1 MFTPFSV
8 EHKACTYRYNA
19 YSYKLGG
26 SKQLPGK
33 GATFITS
40 RVEEVATTKA
50 EAPIQDGALKLQ
62 LSPISEPTDGA
73 VQHIHGSESESG
85 EDETQTQTA

>member
-1 MFTPFSV
+1 MFTPFPV
-8 EHKACTYRYNA
+8 GHKVCGYQYNI
-19 YSYKLGG
+19 YGCKLGR

-33 GATFITS
+33 GATFTIS
-40 RVEEVATTKA
+40 RVEEVAIIKA

-62 LSPISEPTDGA
+62 LSPVIEPTDGA